1 MKILVTGIS
10 GQLGQQ
16 IINSAPENI
25 NLIGLSRNKL
35 DLRNTEECF
44 NTVMKHRPDWIIN
57 AGAYTNVD
65 NAENEKD
72 LAITVNTKAP
82 IAFSQALKKTGGKLL
97 QISTDYVFDGNQKKP
112 YSIEEKTSPINF
124 YGHTKALAEKNI
136 IEELR
141 FSKNYI
147 ILRTSCLVSK
157 SDNNFLKKILYLNK
171 EKKIINVVDDQIASL
186 TSTDSLVEA
195 CWKAIEKYSK
205 NNFHKNNEK
214 ILHFTNHGYS
224 TRYKFATEIL
234 NSALKHGLISKKSQ
248 INPVKTSN
256 YLSNANRP
264 KYSVLDCSRTYK
276 TLKIKPISWEK
287 SIEDIILKLNQI
299 KK

>member
-1 MKILVTGIS
+1 M
-10 GQLGQQ
+10 
-16 IINSAPENI
+16 
-25 NLIGLSRNKL
+25 
-35 DLRNTEECF
+35 
-44 NTVMKHRPDWIIN
+44 
-57 AGAYTNVD
+57 
-65 NAENEKD
+65 
-72 LAITVNTKAP
+72 
-82 IAFSQALKKTGGKLL
+82 
-97 QISTDYVFDGNQKKP
+97 
-112 YSIEEKTSPINF
+112 
-124 YGHTKALAEKNI
+124 
-136 IEELR
+136 
-141 FSKNYI
+141 
-147 ILRTSCLVSK
+147 
-157 SDNNFLKKILYLNK
+157 
-171 EKKIINVVDDQIASL
+171 DDQIASL

-276 TLKIKPISWEK
+276 TLKINHFWEK
-287 SIEDIILKLNQI
+287 SIEDIIIKLNQI